1 MNKKNNMINKLEKG
15 NNLEIDFDKKIIF
28 LRILLFMII

>member
-15 NNLEIDFDKKIIF
+15 NNLEIDIDKKIIF
-28 LRILLFMII
+28 LIMIQ